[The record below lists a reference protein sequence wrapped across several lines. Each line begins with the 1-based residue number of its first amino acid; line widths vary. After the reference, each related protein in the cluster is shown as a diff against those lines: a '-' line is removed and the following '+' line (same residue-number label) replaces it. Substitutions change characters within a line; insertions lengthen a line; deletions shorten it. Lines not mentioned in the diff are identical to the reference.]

1 MPPKGI
7 KVLSAKGIVSSYYQF
22 LSDTQRYA
30 AHIIKFLIIDN
41 VNAKLRQEVAK
52 RDKEIDELKVKM
64 QQMQKQHGKQIRD
77 L

>member
-1 MPPKGI
+1 MKIPCPAEREALEPI
-7 KVLSAKGIVSSYYQF
+7 HS
-22 LSDTQRYA
+22 RN
-30 AHIIKFLIIDN
+30 IIKFLIIDN